1 VHVDVRAAAAKALDP
16 SFVDQAASAV
26 QWGGGTLRVG
36 DDGVHVEVPGVPGEP
51 S

>member
-1 VHVDVRAAAAKALDP
+1 VHVDVRAAAAKALDA
-16 SFVDQAASAV
+16 SFVDRATSAME
-26 QWGGGTLRVG
+26 WAGGSLRVA